1 MTVSGGSSSNQSA
14 CSNIAANLQSGE
26 VRFYKNAGCS
36 GTTTTI
42 QLNANE
48 THRTVKLPSV
58 GNAIILGPQT
68 GVIIWSG
75 ETYKG
80 TFYGRKYFRKIECDS
95 SSSCGFAELTYY
107 SYFDVTTGA
116 NSSNPTVLIGTNS
129 LSYWNT
135 SSRINIQPEYVEVY
149 RVGGYTPNI
158 STPFMANDTTIL
170 SNVVPTTTTLSTSA
184 YITDSLT
191 TSPDSSTTYI
201 SSTGEEGGGEGL
213 SWWIWFLIA
222 IGVSGVV
229 VAGSK
234 YYKTQKNKR
243 TSSAGFGKRRFI
255 RRRRY

>member
-42 QLNANE
+42 LLNANE

-58 GNAIILGPQT
+58 GIAIILGPQT

-80 TFYGRKYFRKIECDS
+80 TFYGRKYVRI
-95 SSSCGFAELTYY
+95 
-107 SYFDVTTGA
+107 
-116 NSSNPTVLIGTNS
+116 IGTNS
-129 LSYWNT
+129 L